1 MDLLIARLV
10 DSRAGRTGRPPGR
23 GQGSNARQR
32 YDFGVEA
39 LRYLLNRPRIG
50 SRVAAAVA
58 TILGLIPVLSTLPK
72 VTVVACFDAGHALY
86 EWVPTTPFT
95 GLSHCVTA
103 PAPAVGWTLMIAA
116 TLVVQLLA
124 LPLILGIGAFLLR
137 ASRRLVHA
145 AGKALTQA
153 LVVLSELLVP
163 GPRPVP
169 VYVRVRDDVAG
180 WSRANP
186 RRGPPNCL

>member
-1 MDLLIARLV
+1 MC
-10 DSRAGRTGRPPGR
+10 
-23 GQGSNARQR
+23 
-32 YDFGVEA
+32 VEA
-39 LRYLLNRPRIG
+39 LRHLLNRPRIG

-58 TILGLIPVLSTLPK
+58 TVLGLVPILVRLPK

-86 EWVPTTPFT
+86 EWVPDTSFT
-95 GLSHCVTA
+95 GSAHCVTA

-124 LPLILGIGAFLLR
+124 LPLILGLGALLLR

-145 AGKALTQA
+145 AGKALTRA
-153 LVVLSELLVP
+153 FVALSELLVP

-169 VYVRVRDDVAG
+169 VYVRVHDGGDG

-186 RRGPPNCL
+186 RRGPPNCC